1 MKGLRD
7 APGLH
12 DLRTVMC
19 RPAVHPRTKPCRR
32 ELGEPSR
39 EDEPAGASV
48 LQQGGLELKSTAWQR
63 AVASGEVGSGATSRV
78 WRGVSVRPQRAHSS
92 AHTAMVDLPEVGSET
107 LWAFATE
114 AYLPVGILR
123 VGLQAGRPYGLA
135 LAAVAVDS
143 VEARLPGLASIPSK
157 SRYSRVVKKR

>member
-1 MKGLRD
+1 MGLRD

-19 RPAVHPRTKPCRR
+19 RPAVHPRTKLCRR

-39 EDEPAGASV
+39 EDEPAGAPV
-48 LQQGGLELKSTAWQR
+48 LQRGGLELKPTAWQR

-92 AHTAMVDLPEVGSET
+92 AHTAKVDLPEVGSET

-114 AYLPVGILR
+114 VYL
-123 VGLQAGRPYGLA
+123 
-135 LAAVAVDS
+135 
-143 VEARLPGLASIPSK
+143 
-157 SRYSRVVKKR
+157 

>member
-1 MKGLRD
+1 
-7 APGLH
+7 
-12 DLRTVMC
+12 MC

-48 LQQGGLELKSTAWQR
+48 LQQGVPELKSTAWQR

-92 AHTAMVDLPEVGSET
+92 AHTAKVDRTEVGSET

-114 AYLPVGILR
+114 AFVGFLR
-123 VGLQAGRPYGLA
+123 VGLQAGRPYGPA

-143 VEARLPGLASIPSK
+143 VEAWPPGPASMLSK
-157 SRYSRVVKKR
+157 VEIAPLVGQQ